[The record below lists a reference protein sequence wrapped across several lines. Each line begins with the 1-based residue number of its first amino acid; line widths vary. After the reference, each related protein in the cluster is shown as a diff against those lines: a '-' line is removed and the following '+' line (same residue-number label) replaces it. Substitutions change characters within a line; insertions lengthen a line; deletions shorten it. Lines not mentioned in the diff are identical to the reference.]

1 METIY
6 DVVGIGCCAVD
17 TLALYEGLIKEDQKM
32 EIPEVTRQGGGLVA
46 TGLVAVARLGGKA
59 RFIGKVG
66 DDDPS
71 QFIIREFEKEG
82 IDTSCINIQ
91 PGASVIRAIGLINP
105 AKGHRT
111 LFYCLADTPIVDP
124 GELNRED
131 VLAGKVL
138 FVDGFQVKAA
148 IQAAQWART
157 AGRMVLM
164 DAELTEPENDTLAE
178 LSTHVVS
185 SLGFAR
191 SRLGGRGRAGKCD
204 GEEAAQR
211 LYEKYAARHSGQASS
226 AAEAARQ
233 RAGLPATA
241 GDPDK
246 VVAVTS
252 GVEGA
257 YFVSSAGAFHQPS
270 FKVPVVDTTG
280 CGDVFHGAFAFG
292 LAQDWELPKIAR
304 FAAAVA
310 ALKCRKLGG
319 RAGIPTFEETEKL
332 LAEQT
337 IISNC
342 KFSI

>member
-124 GELNRED
+124 GELNREE

-191 SRLGGRGRAGKCD
+191 SRVGKCD

-211 LYEKYAARHSGQASS
+211 LYEKYAAD
-226 AAEAARQ
+226 
-233 RAGLPATA
+233 
-241 GDPDK
+241 DPDK

-332 LAEQT
+332 LAEQ
-337 IISNC
+337 
-342 KFSI
+342 